1 MEALSEYGSDALRMG
16 LIASRS
22 AGQNQAFSSSKVVAG
37 RNFANKLW
45 NMTRF
50 IEGKLGDGYILTA
63 PKPQSQADHW
73 IMRELSQ
80 AAELVGK
87 HVEQYRFSEA
97 AEVVYHSIWS
107 SLADWYIEASK
118 QQLNADVLAWALDC
132 SLRMAHPFLPFVT
145 ETIWQTLPWYPEGT
159 MLIRAPWP
167 EKADYSAEQA
177 VQFDSLRA
185 LVTEIRFVTNEL
197 PGTNTYPLLVRA
209 DDSHAL
215 ANAEL
220 VMQLA
225 KVQSVEGSDDPKGL
239 RVAVADRDAWLAIDA
254 KTLEEHQSNL
264 EIRIASTHKV
274 VASLQARLATPS
286 YVEKAPAHL
295 VEETKRELEEK
306 TALVERL
313 QQELTSLAN

>member
-1 MEALSEYGSDALRMG
+1 
-16 LIASRS
+16 
-22 AGQNQAFSSSKVVAG
+22 
-37 RNFANKLW
+37 
-45 NMTRF
+45 
-50 IEGKLGDGYILTA
+50 
-63 PKPQSQADHW
+63 
-73 IMRELSQ
+73 
-80 AAELVGK
+80 
-87 HVEQYRFSEA
+87 
-97 AEVVYHSIWS
+97 
-107 SLADWYIEASK
+107 
-118 QQLNADVLAWALDC
+118 
-132 SLRMAHPFLPFVT
+132 
-145 ETIWQTLPWYPEGT
+145 

-274 VASLQARLATPS
+274 VAGLQARLATPS